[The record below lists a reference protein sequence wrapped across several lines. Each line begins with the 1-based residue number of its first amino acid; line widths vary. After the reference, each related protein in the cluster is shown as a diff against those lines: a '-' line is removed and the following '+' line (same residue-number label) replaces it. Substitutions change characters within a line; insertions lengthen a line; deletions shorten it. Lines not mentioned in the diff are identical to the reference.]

1 MRRIENWQ
9 IVQIQSLIL
18 NTIVAFTSF
27 QFTILCISF
36 VGFRETLNIY
46 FTDELFAC
54 HGANCKDN
62 GGRGAGGRKL
72 APVEPEENYED
83 YDPYDEN
90 EG

>member
-1 MRRIENWQ
+1 M
-9 IVQIQSLIL
+9 
-18 NTIVAFTSF
+18 
-27 QFTILCISF
+27 
-36 VGFRETLNIY
+36 GFRETLNIY

>member
-1 MRRIENWQ
+1 MRQIENWQ
-9 IVQIQSLIL
+9 IQIQALIL

-27 QFTILCISF
+27 QFAALYFF
-36 VGFRETLNIY
+36 VEFRETLNIY
-46 FTDELFAC
+46 FSDELFAC

-72 APVEPEENYED
+72 APKEPEENYD
-83 YDPYDEN
+83 YDAPLDPN

>member
-1 MRRIENWQ
+1 MRQIENWQ
-9 IVQIQSLIL
+9 IQIQALIL

-27 QFTILCISF
+27 QFAALYFF
-36 VGFRETLNIY
+36 VEFRETLNIY
-46 FTDELFAC
+46 FSDELFAC

-83 YDPYDEN
+83 YDPYE
-90 EG
+90 

>member
-1 MRRIENWQ
+1 MWLLPVFN
-9 IVQIQSLIL
+9 SPH
-18 NTIVAFTSF
+18 
-27 QFTILCISF
+27 CISF
-36 VGFRETLNIY
+36 VEFRETFNIY